1 MATDDP
7 KAPMRGA
14 LIGMAVVFALVA
26 LASLALGADLGIAIV
41 VGAAVGLFVGG
52 GLGFMI
58 AGRAA
63 QER

>member
-14 LIGMAVVFALVA
+14 LIGMAVVFVLVA